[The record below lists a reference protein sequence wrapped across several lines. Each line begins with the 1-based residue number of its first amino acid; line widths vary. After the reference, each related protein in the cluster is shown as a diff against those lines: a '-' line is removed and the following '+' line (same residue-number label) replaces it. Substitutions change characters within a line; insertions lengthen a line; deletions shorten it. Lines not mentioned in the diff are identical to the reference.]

1 MAQRVNSAS
10 FLNTLHYCCSSNA
23 PKISNPQ
30 NYDIREMEK
39 DKNEWVND
47 WESVLCIYTNTHYM
61 SICMW
66 SNLSSWTIK
75 HQLQEGTTCYLY
87 IRVVVK
93 KTERGKV
100 SYMELFVKSEE
111 KLIYLCSLFQL
122 HQAMKRH
129 TYYLWLALKCS
140 SRNKAKE
147 KFSVWVCTIQKYGWK
162 RADWTDMYLTPWSLS
177 PLQSQSGSYHT
188 QMWQISFLRC
198 QKFRVWLLKWKYPWT
213 IVPILKRHFTQFS
226 HRKQGLKAS
235 LISWN

>member
-147 KFSVWVCTIQKYGWK
+147 TSFLYGYVQF
-162 RADWTDMYLTPWSLS
+162 RNMDGNVQIELICIS
-177 PLQSQSGSYHT
+177 PLDHCLHFNLNLGHTTLKCDKYLSWGAKNSGSD
-188 QMWQISFLRC
+188 C
-198 QKFRVWLLKWKYPWT
+198 
-213 IVPILKRHFTQFS
+213 
-226 HRKQGLKAS
+226 
-235 LISWN
+235 